1 MTIMSTENLNNQE
14 AIEKLQKLVNEIDV
28 GFMTTF
34 PAHQDYPHSVPMS
47 RQEVDD
53 HGHIWYLCSA
63 ESDTHQHLLKDPKI
77 MIHFAH
83 VGHYAFL
90 TVEGKAVVSHDRT
103 RIDKYWN
110 KFMEA
115 WFEKGKDD
123 PNIRVIQVIPDDA
136 HYWDNKTNKLVTL
149 LKVASSAVT
158 GQKMD
163 IGREGSLDL

>member
-1 MTIMSTENLNNQE
+1 MSTENLRNIE
-14 AIEKLQKLVNEIDV
+14 AIEKLKQLVDDIDV
-28 GFMTTF
+28 GLMTTF
-34 PAHQDYPHSVPMS
+34 PANSSFPHSVPMS
-47 RQEVDD
+47 RQEVDEN
-53 HGHIWYLCSA
+53 GHIWYLCSS
-63 ESDTHQHLLKDPKI
+63 ESDTVNHLQTDSRV

-83 VGHYAFL
+83 VGNYQFL
-90 TVEGKAVVSHDRT
+90 TVEGRAQISRVQA
-103 RIDKYWN
+103 RIDRYWN

-123 PNIRVIQVIPDDA
+123 PRIRVMQVIPEDA

-149 LKVASSAVT
+149 LKVATSAVT